1 MKLFKTKEQPCCC
14 KDVDSKKLESVC
26 SCTSNQGI
34 KVLGSGCKKCVA
46 LEEATKKA
54 IEELG
59 VNIEVTHITD
69 FAEIASYGVMTTPAL
84 VLKGKVVSYGKVLT
98 VDEIKEIVN
107 KELHNM

>member
-14 KDVDSKKLESVC
+14 KDVDSKKMESAC
-26 SCTSNQGI
+26 SCTSDQGA
-34 KVLGSGCKKCVA
+34 KVLGSGCKKCMA

-59 VNIEVTHITD
+59 LDIEVSHVTD

-84 VLKGKVVSYGKVLT
+84 VFNGKVISYGKVLS
-98 VDEIKEIVN
+98 VDEVKEIVN
-107 KELHNM
+107 KELHNL

>member
-1 MKLFKTKEQPCCC
+1 
-14 KDVDSKKLESVC
+14 
-26 SCTSNQGI
+26 QGI
-34 KVLGSGCKKCVA
+34 KVLGSGCTKCVA

-59 VNIEVTHITD
+59 VDIEVTHVTD

>member
-14 KDVDSKKLESVC
+14 KDVDSKKMESAC
-26 SCTSNQGI
+26 SCTSDQGV
-34 KVLGSGCKKCVA
+34 KVLGSGCKKCMA

-59 VNIEVTHITD
+59 LDIEVSHVTD

-84 VLKGKVVSYGKVLT
+84 VFNGKVISYGKVLS
-98 VDEIKEIVN
+98 VDEVKEIVN
-107 KELHNM
+107 KELHNL